1 MADTQ
6 PITPAAKPGPDL
18 SGRRLGDYQLTRRLA
33 RGGMADVYLAE
44 QQSLRRQV
52 AFKVLRSDLLAEDET
67 YVRRFHN
74 EAQAAA
80 SLVHAN
86 IVQIYEVGCID
97 GVHFIAQEYVSGQ
110 NLKQLVTRRGP
121 LTAKLAVRIMWQVAA
136 ALFRASSRGITHRD
150 IKPENIL
157 LGTSGEVKVAD
168 FGLARIAGESVPL
181 NLTQVGVTLGTPLY
195 MSPEQVEGRTLD
207 PRSDLYSLGVTCY
220 EMLTGHPPFTGETA
234 LSVAVQHLKSDSPR
248 LEDAR
253 PDLPGGLCRVIHKM
267 LAKKP
272 SERFQNAGELLHE
285 LRAVTIDGAD
295 GDWPTESQ
303 EWDSAE
309 LMALAN
315 ARSDATQQLAA
326 VMKTETVVRQR
337 GLRAGWIGLAAVAF
351 FLTGMGLALIGRPAS
366 LLEVAADEL
375 AGVSEK
381 ASAEEQFWYSMGVYT
396 EAAFKAVVEHFPPE
410 ENPANE
416 VYAAKAR
423 LQLGYMYLEQDR
435 QEEAIAMFRDVTAQD
450 LDSRAKA
457 RALIAL
463 ANIYISRGD
472 RAQSYENLSRLVPLF
487 EEAPPRDWQD
497 WVDQLDNR
505 LLDDFLN
512 NMLRIPLGGRSPSLS
527 REPTGVDNGR
537 GTSKQ

>member
-6 PITPAAKPGPDL
+6 PTTPAVRPDPDI

-52 AFKVLRSDLLAEDET
+52 AFKVLRSDLAEDEI

-97 GVHFIAQEYVSGQ
+97 GIHFIAQEYVPGQ
-110 NLKQLVTRRGP
+110 NLKQVVTRRGP
-121 LTAKLAVRIMWQVAA
+121 LSIKMAVSIMRQVAS
-136 ALFRASSRGITHRD
+136 ALYRASARGITHRD

-168 FGLARIAGESVPL
+168 FGLARIAGEGGQL
-181 NLTQVGVTLGTPLY
+181 NLTQVGITLGTPLY

-220 EMLTGHPPFTGETA
+220 EMLSGQPPFTGETA
-234 LSVAVQHLKSDSPR
+234 LSVAVQHLKSEPAR
-248 LEDAR
+248 LEDLR
-253 PDLPGGLCRVIHKM
+253 PDLPGGLTRVIHKM

-272 SERFQNAGELLHE
+272 SDRFQNAGELLQE
-285 LRAVTIDGAD
+285 LRAVTIDAAEGE
-295 GDWPTESQ
+295 WPTESQ
-303 EWDSAE
+303 EWDSTE
-309 LMALAN
+309 LLALAH
-315 ARSDATQQLAA
+315 ARSEATQQLAT

-337 GLRAGWIGLAAVAF
+337 APRVAWIGLATAVF
-351 FLTGMGLALIGRPAS
+351 FLVGIGLALLARPSS
-366 LLEVAADEL
+366 LLENAAGGPS
-375 AGVSEK
+375 GVPRK
-381 ASAEEQFWYSMGVYT
+381 ATAEEQFWYAMGVYT
-396 EAAFKAVVEHFPPE
+396 EPAFKAVIQNFPPE

-416 VYAAKAR
+416 VPAAKSR

-435 QEEAIAMFRDVTAQD
+435 RDEAIAMFREVTAQD
-450 LDSRAKA
+450 LEPSAKA

-463 ANIYISRGD
+463 ANIFIAEGD
-472 RAQSYENLSRLVPLF
+472 RAQSYENLQRLVPLF
-487 EEAPPRDWQD
+487 DEAAPRELQD
-497 WVDQLDNR
+497 WVDQLDSR
-505 LLDDFLN
+505 LMDDFLN
-512 NMLRIPLGGRSPSLS
+512 NMLRSPFIARPQGRP
-527 REPTGVDNGR
+527 RPPTGVDNR
-537 GTSKQ
+537 PSPSKQ